1 MSRFEPYLTLCL
13 YLICTAHWFNSL
25 QQEPMI
31 KLKKIISDLDDSVYK
46 TIQDSLIK
54 NKADNFL
61 FLLQSYKNTN
71 LKDADIAVELK
82 INPNSLYVLKS
93 RLNDKIQEHLS
104 SGDIYSSKEDV
115 LKNLHQIPEISFN
128 TSREVATSFLQK
140 LEKDLL
146 KYDMHTELLVVYS
159 ALKKIHV
166 YSDKYF
172 HYSQLYN
179 KHTAFNL
186 SLEKCEETLG
196 NFNRVLTQYNF
207 SRSPKLLETL
217 LFLDKDIS
225 DHSALSASRQ
235 IELIKNLVELQL
247 AIFFNKGN
255 SEINVSEVLSQTEK
269 ILNDLPESSLHK
281 SWMPALDYL
290 FFEHYRKTGQLK
302 QASQYFD
309 KIDPGS
315 STLLL
320 YTNICLTSKF
330 LISKL
335 CFLQE
340 QNRIDEL
347 IETESKGMLVDTND
361 IHSTVLLGIY
371 NAMLAY
377 YRKNY
382 KEAASLLNDII
393 NSNSFK
399 DYFHINTDVKLTL
412 AFIYITIKEYDL
424 ADSILKN
431 IYRKIK
437 AEDMSNYTNVL
448 DIIKIFNADIKQ
460 NGKVTAKQ
468 KDDYI
473 LFLARNTNEN
483 KLLNHLEYELKK
495 KYS

>member
-1 MSRFEPYLTLCL
+1 
-13 YLICTAHWFNSL
+13 
-25 QQEPMI
+25 MI
-31 KLKKIISDLDDSVYK
+31 KLKKIISDLEESVYK
-46 TIQDSLIK
+46 TIEETLIK

-61 FLLQSYKNTN
+61 FLLQSYRTTA
-71 LKDADIAVELK
+71 LKDTEIANELD

-104 SGDIYSSKEDV
+104 GDIYSSKEDV
-115 LKNLHQIPEISFN
+115 LKQLHQIPEICYG
-128 TSREVATSFLQK
+128 TSREVSASFLQK

-146 KYDMHTELLVVYS
+146 KYDMHNELLVVYS
-159 ALKKIHV
+159 ALKKIHL
-166 YSDKYF
+166 YTDKYF

-186 SLEKCEETLG
+186 SLEKCEEILG
-196 NFNRVLTQYNF
+196 NFNRVLSQYNF
-207 SRSPKLLETL
+207 SRSARLMETL
-217 LFLDKDIS
+217 IFLYREVS
-225 DHSALSASRQ
+225 DHFALNPSRQ
-235 IELIKNLVELQL
+235 IELIKNILELEL
-247 AIFFNKGN
+247 SVFFNKPVN
-255 SEINVSEVLSQTEK
+255 TELNITEVFSKTDK
-269 ILNDLPESSLHK
+269 ILLDLPESSLHK
-281 SWMPALDYL
+281 NWVQPIDYL
-290 FFEHYRKTGQLK
+290 SFEYFRKTGQIK
-302 QASQYFD
+302 QANQYFD
-309 KIDPGS
+309 KVNAIAN
-315 STLLL
+315 TLLL
-320 YTNICLTSKF
+320 YTNVALTSKY

-340 QNRIDEL
+340 QERINEL
-347 IETESKGMLVDTND
+347 LEEESKNILIDNADT
-361 IHSTVLLGIY
+361 HSVVLLGIY
-371 NAMLAY
+371 NAMLSY

-382 KEAASLLNDII
+382 KEAASLLNEII

-437 AEDMSNYTNVL
+437 SEEMNNYANVL
-448 DIIKIFNADIKQ
+448 DLIKIFNADIKQ
-460 NGKVTAKQ
+460 NGKVTSKQ

-473 LFLARNTNEN
+473 LFQARNVNES